1 MKACYYSFFL
11 LSVIHKLVLAHPLNG
26 EIIHSNIST
35 RYSKQIQYWF
45 TSTDS
50 DNPDATKKIVGG
62 SQTKKD
68 AWPWMAILL
77 YSNKIN
83 CGGTLITSH
92 HILTAAHCADDG
104 ESPDQVR
111 LGDYDIRYAGD
122 TPEETYDVEWMKLH
136 ENYNKFTHENDIAI
150 IKLTRAVK

>member
-1 MKACYYSFFL
+1 M
-11 LSVIHKLVLAHPLNG
+11 
-26 EIIHSNIST
+26 
-35 RYSKQIQYWF
+35 
-45 TSTDS
+45 
-50 DNPDATKKIVGG
+50 KKIVGG

-77 YSNKIN
+77 YNNKIN
-83 CGGTLITSH
+83 CGGTLITSD

-111 LGDYDIRYAGD
+111 LGDYDVRYVGD

-150 IKLTRAVK
+150 IKLTRPVRYMS